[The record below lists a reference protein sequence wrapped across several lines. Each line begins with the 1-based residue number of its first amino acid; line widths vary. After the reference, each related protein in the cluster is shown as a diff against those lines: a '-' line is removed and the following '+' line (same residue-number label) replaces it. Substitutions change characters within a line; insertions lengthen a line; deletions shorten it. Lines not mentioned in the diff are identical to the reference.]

1 MAADFSL
8 LWVGFAAAG
17 FENRL
22 NGFWRVASSDEVAD
36 GFCGLV
42 SASGVAEPPVVGC
55 SGVAGRGSVGACC
68 AATARPSA
76 SDWVPDAVVIPVAL
90 AAGIAAT
97 AASGFAAV
105 AVWFCGDSPNHG
117 ADLAAA
123 FEGAAGEAGAGSMA
137 SGDCAV
143 VWLSVESAAR
153 VVGDACGATFTAV
166 GASAGMAGMA
176 GMVGVVAAASGMVA
190 VATADEDA
198 AAGAITVAATDGATD
213 AITGAATGGAVCE
226 LIPASRIVASR
237 MVVSRND
244 AAMADSGPLAGTASS
259 LAKLESMRTL
269 AATALTALPPGGT
282 VP

>member
-1 MAADFSL
+1 VDAVAAEFVL
-8 LWVGFAAAG
+8 FGVGFAAAG

-22 NGFWRVASSDEVAD
+22 NGFWRAASNDAVAV

-42 SASGVAEPPVVGC
+42 SARGVAEPSAVGC
-55 SGVAGRGSVGACC
+55 SGVADRGSVGACC
-68 AATARPSA
+68 AATACPSA
-76 SDWVPDAVVIPVAL
+76 SDWVPDAVVIPAAL

-105 AVWFCGDSPNHG
+105 AVWFCGGSPSHG

-137 SGDCAV
+137 SGDCAA

-153 VVGDACGATFTAV
+153 VVGDACGATSTVA
-166 GASAGMAGMA
+166 GAAAGMA
-176 GMVGVVAAASGMVA
+176 GVVAAASGMVA

-226 LIPASRIVASR
+226 LIPASRMVASR

-244 AAMADSGPLAGTASS
+244 AAMADSGPLAEAASS
-259 LAKLESMRTL
+259 LAKSESMRTL
-269 AATALTALPPGGT
+269 AATALIAFPPGGT